1 MNEASPQVNTKEIPA
16 PKVSLI
22 VPMYNCEDYVEP
34 LLDNLCGQDF
44 YDIEIICVDDGSNDG
59 TLADLES

>member
-44 YDIEIICVDDGSNDG
+44 YDIEIISDSVVRINKR
-59 TLADLES
+59 